1 MMVLRPVVDLLPLTS
16 DLLFSACSV
25 KMDADP
31 LGAYPWASGGMLG
44 ERLRKER
51 VSVAASSVLAWQAA
65 AALHRCRPPDFG
77 WFCSRVPPVRYF
89 PTELLSLLFQR
100 IDF

>member
-65 AALHRCRPPDFG
+65 AALRRCRPPDFG